1 MNRCEDYQELI
12 SRMLDHDL
20 SRAEREEL
28 AEHVKTCPDCAAVY
42 VAFRSLSENLG
53 GDLAEPPRALHES
66 IMADV
71 RRDALRRKNSAH
83 RSHRGWHAVF
93 TVAACLV
100 LLVAAGLSLP
110 NLVRMK
116 GAAPAAPQAAEAIL
130 TEEAPAEEAIDEAV
144 PAPDRANAKNAAGV
158 ASAQDTAEAP
168 AEEPA
173 EAPAPRPDAAEAE
186 NQSSLFDAERP
197 LTLNEAQS
205 EALIEH
211 MTGEKLPV
219 DNAPARELQLVY
231 LRDGEPTPLTVLLY
245 EDRAVYVFGDGD
257 SYCLIDLSPA
267 ELLELLRGDG

>member
-1 MNRCEDYQELI
+1 MKRCEDYQELI

-130 TEEAPAEEAIDEAV
+130 TEEAPAEEDIDEAV
-144 PAPDRANAKNAAGV
+144 PAPDAVNAKNAAGV
-158 ASAQDTAEAP
+158 ASAQATAEAP
-168 AEEPA
+168 AEAPSVDSA
-173 EAPAPRPDAAEAE
+173 ESEL
-186 NQSSLFDAERP
+186 QSSLFDTGRP

-231 LRDGEPTPLTVLLY
+231 LRDCEPTPLTVLLY